1 MLKLNMQEHKLLWS
15 YLLKNKVF
23 SCIVDRKK
31 KKERGRN
38 FYYRFGLKNF
48 VDLIVIFDSIKN
60 YD

>member
-1 MLKLNMQEHKLLWS
+1 MQEHKLLWS

-23 SCIVDRKK
+23 SCIVDRRK